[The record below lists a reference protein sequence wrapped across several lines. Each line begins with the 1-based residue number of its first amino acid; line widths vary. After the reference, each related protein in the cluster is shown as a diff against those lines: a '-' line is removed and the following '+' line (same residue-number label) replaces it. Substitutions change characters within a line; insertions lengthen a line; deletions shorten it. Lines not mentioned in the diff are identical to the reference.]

1 MENKGTQGKQQAG
14 INLAD
19 IFVQGAMRIVDMQTS
34 AARVFLKTQGR
45 SARLFGAPDWAQP
58 INGSTQQISQL
69 LTTGTEQALNLM
81 RHTNETISEVQQQ
94 FGQLMQQ
101 QTAQLTQEMRHGF
114 EEVSRRAEENLEQLR
129 HTTERATE
137 EAQQQLDEETQG
149 ESENGGSRK
158 QKKRAGKRRSR

>member
-1 MENKGTQGKQQAG
+1 MESRGTQGRTQQPN

-34 AARVFLKTQGR
+34 AARVLLQTQGR
-45 SARLFGAPDWAQP
+45 SARLFGAPDWSQP
-58 INGSTQQISQL
+58 LNGSTEQFSQL
-69 LTTGTEQALNLM
+69 LSAGTEQALNNM

-101 QTAQLTQEMRHGF
+101 QTAQLTQEMRNGL
-114 EEVSRRAEENLEQLR
+114 EQVSRRAEESLEELR

-137 EAQQQLDEETQG
+137 EAQRASDESHAG
-149 ESENGGSRK
+149 GNGGR
-158 QKKRAGKRRSR
+158 QKRGRRRSR